1 MRCTFQALFVF
12 ALILRVCYIFLVM
25 KNLQRFWNERRD
37 GVIGVVLF
45 VLSFA
50 LYVRTLAPSVA
61 FLFDDTLE
69 FQYVVPRLG
78 IIHQTGYPFY
88 ALLGKLFTLI
98 VPLNDPAFRLNLL
111 SALDAALA
119 VAMVYLVARHLVTYR
134 FAAIIAALTFAVGQ
148 TFWSQAVIAETY
160 STQMLMVAVLFYLAL
175 IWREEVEQKHADQAR
190 RRLYALA
197 FVMGLGLAHHRLI
210 LLLYPAITFYV
221 LLVHRDILR
230 ELKTLVRAALLF
242 LAPLLFYL
250 YLPLRGAVGSA
261 DGTYQNTL
269 QGFFSWVMASQYF
282 TFLTSN
288 PFHVQRD
295 AAFYETL
302 FNSQLGVVGLALAGV
317 GIVWLLRKPREWALL
332 IVALIPEAAFAFNYH
347 VANVYVHFLTT
358 FLLLAVFAGAGAD
371 GLFNVIARLSSR
383 RYQAVGLIA
392 LPIAGLLLLSIPAN
406 LLFANYATND
416 LSAKWDIHDYGI
428 DILNL
433 PLEKNATIIGI
444 TGEMTLLRYFQ
455 ENAGIRPDVQTIA
468 ADDEAERMAAIEN
481 AITQNRVVYLTRPL
495 KGVED
500 KYSLSSFGPLIRVN
514 PNPVTTPPKLSHPL
528 EEDFGAAKL
537 LGYDL
542 DSSHLNSIP
551 NLWHADNSR
560 FLGVTLYWQVMDKIT
575 DDATVSVK
583 ILRSDQHIVGQIDHR
598 PVLDAYP
605 TTAWRKGEII
615 ADTYAVPLFLGIT
628 PSDYT
633 ISVTMYDAK
642 SGIVIGQH
650 ELQKFHLGPDATAP
664 RRAVQN
670 IVHAS
675 DEYFALSLAGYSLD
689 DWNVAHLIDA
699 DFGILS
705 LAGYSL
711 AANSGATV
719 RPGDA
724 LPLTLLWHG
733 GATKLPDD
741 LVVRVW
747 LEDSHGDTVASR
759 DAPISVGYPPFQW
772 QNGAYVRDWP
782 VIRVPANVGDGKY
795 TAKLA
800 VVSHHELLGSTL
812 APFDPTIVKLGQV
825 EIKNRARVMT
835 APAVPHSLEAVFDK
849 KIKLLGYDLVQDV
862 PARGVRLTLYWKSL
876 ALMETPYTVFVH
888 LIDGKDNILASAD
901 SVPGNG
907 DLPTTGW
914 IEEEY
919 ITDIHAFT
927 LPPDLPDGG
936 YPIEIGLYDPA
947 TGVRLKTADG
957 HDRVVVAS
965 INQP

>member
-1 MRCTFQALFVF
+1 
-12 ALILRVCYIFLVM
+12 M
-25 KNLQRFWNERRD
+25 KDRQRLWNERRD
-37 GVIGVVLF
+37 WVIGAAMFL
-45 VLSFA
+45 LSFA
-50 LYVRTLAPSVA
+50 LYIRTLAPSVA

-88 ALLGKLFTLI
+88 ALLGKLFTLL

-111 SALDAALA
+111 SALAAALA

-134 FAAIIAALTFAVGQ
+134 FAAIVAALIFAVGQ

-160 STQMLMVAVLFYLAL
+160 TTQMLMVAVLFYLTL
-175 IWREEVEQKHADQAR
+175 IWREEIEQKHTDQAR
-190 RRLYALA
+190 RRFYALA

-210 LLLYPAITFYV
+210 LLLYPAIALYV
-221 LLVHRDILR
+221 LLVDRAILR
-230 ELKTLVRAALLF
+230 EFKTLVRAAILF

-261 DGTYQNTL
+261 DGKYENTL
-269 QGFFSWVMASQYF
+269 QGFFAWVMASQYL

-288 PFHVQRD
+288 PFNVQHD
-295 AAFYETL
+295 AAFYWTL

-317 GIVWLLRKPREWALL
+317 GIVWLLHKPREWALL
-332 IVALIPEAAFAFNYH
+332 ILALIPEAAFAFNYH

-358 FLLLAVFAGAGAD
+358 FLLLAVLAGAGAD
-371 GLFNVIARLSSR
+371 GLFNVIAQLSSR
-383 RYQAVGLIA
+383 RYQAVGLFA
-392 LPIAGLLLLSIPAN
+392 LPIAGLLLLSIPGN
-406 LLFANYATND
+406 LLVANYATND

-428 DILNL
+428 DILNQ

-468 ADDEAERMAAIEN
+468 ADKEADRLAAVDQ
-481 AITQNRVVYLTRPL
+481 AINQNRVVYLTRPL
-495 KGVED
+495 KGIED
-500 KYSLSSFGPLIRVN
+500 KYSLSSFGPLIRVH
-514 PNPVTTPPKLSHPL
+514 PDPITTPPPIAHPVD
-528 EEDFGAAKL
+528 ENFRAAKL

-542 DSSHLNSIP
+542 DASHLNAIP

-560 FLGVTLYWQVMDKIT
+560 FLGVTLYWQATDKMT
-575 DDATVSVK
+575 DDALVSVK
-583 ILRSDQHIVGQIDHR
+583 ILGNDQHIVGQIDHR

-615 ADTYAVPLFLGIT
+615 TDTYAVPLFLGVT
-628 PSDYT
+628 PGDYT
-633 ISVTMYDAK
+633 INVTMYDAQ
-642 SGIVIGQH
+642 SGVVIGQH
-650 ELQKFHLGPDATAP
+650 DLQKFHFGPDVAAP
-664 RRAVQN
+664 RRAAQN

-689 DWNVAHLIDA
+689 DWNVAHLVDA
-699 DFGILS
+699 DFGVLS

-711 AANSGATV
+711 DTSGGATV

-724 LPLTLLWHG
+724 LPLTLLWRG
-733 GATKLPDD
+733 GATKLPAN
-741 LVVRVW
+741 LTVRVW

-759 DAPISVGYPPFQW
+759 DSLISVGYPPFQW
-772 QNGAYVRDWP
+772 QAGEYVRDWP
-782 VIRVPANVGDGKY
+782 VIRVPANVGDGTY
-795 TAKLA
+795 TAKLT
-800 VVSHHELLGSTL
+800 VVSNHELLGSALT
-812 APFDPTIVKLGQV
+812 PFNPTIVKLGQV

-835 APAVPHSLEAVFDK
+835 APTVQHPLEAVFDK
-849 KIKLLGYDLVQDV
+849 KIKLLGYNLEQDV

-888 LIDGKDNILASAD
+888 LIDGKDNIIASAD
-901 SVPGNG
+901 SIPGSG

-936 YPIEIGLYDPA
+936 YPIEVGLYDPA
-947 TGVRLKTADG
+947 TGVRLQTADG
-957 HDRVVVAS
+957 HDRVVLTS
-965 INQP
+965 INISGGH